1 MIKKEDSSSKNML
14 TSFGRIIRAGVKGFF
29 RNSGLTFATIF
40 VMFMVVFLVT
50 LLFLFN
56 AASNVLI
63 ADIQEKVDISVYF
76 EEDALVDDILEVK
89 IAVANIP
96 EVKEV
101 EYVSKEKA
109 LEGFIER
116 HNDDPVLMESLTEV
130 GRNPFL
136 ASLNIR
142 AWQASQYSQ
151 VVNFL
156 ETSAFMGLINKI
168 DYYQRAGVIEKV
180 FAVTS
185 SINKGMIFFGI
196 FLGLVAFLIAFS
208 TIRLAIMN
216 NKEEI
221 SVMKLVGA
229 SNWFVRGPFLV
240 QGVTAGVL
248 AILLSL
254 LFTFILSYGLNAPI
268 KVLAPQISMFSLF
281 ISNFWLILFVQL
293 VVGIGL
299 GALSS
304 FFAVKKCLKV

>member
-1 MIKKEDSSSKNML
+1 ML

-89 IAVANIP
+89 IAVTNIP
-96 EVKEV
+96 EVKDV

-109 LEGFIER
+109 LDQFIER
-116 HNDDPVLMESLTEV
+116 HNDDPILMESLTEV

-156 ETSAFMGLINKI
+156 ETSTFKGLINKI
-168 DYYQRAGVIEKV
+168 DYYQRASVIEKV

-185 SINKGMIFFGI
+185 SINKGIIFFGI

-208 TIRLAIMN
+208 TIRLAIIN

-240 QGVTAGVL
+240 QGITAGVI
-248 AILLSL
+248 AILFSL
-254 LFTFILSYGLNAPI
+254 LLTFILSYGLNAPI

-281 ISNFWLILFVQL
+281 ISNFWLILFIQL

-304 FFAVKKCLKV
+304 FFAVKRCLKI